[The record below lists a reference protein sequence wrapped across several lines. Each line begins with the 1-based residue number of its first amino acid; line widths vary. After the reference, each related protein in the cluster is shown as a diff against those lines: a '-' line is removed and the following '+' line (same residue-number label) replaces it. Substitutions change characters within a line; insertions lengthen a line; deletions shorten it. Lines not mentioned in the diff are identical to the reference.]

1 MTGLSYLCESVSAA
15 VQLEMRKGFA
25 LMTAMSPM
33 GISGSCSLLVLYF
46 CISLNEGTSS
56 VSSWQRQHTRC
67 QPSDHSK
74 HAAYYDAESWGDL
87 KMSWQI
93 CI

>member
-1 MTGLSYLCESVSAA
+1 MIGLGYLCESVSAA

-46 CISLNEGTSS
+46 CISLNEGTAS
-56 VSSWQRQHTRC
+56 VSSWQRQHTGVSHLAIASMQHIMMLR
-67 QPSDHSK
+67 
-74 HAAYYDAESWGDL
+74 AGVT
-87 KMSWQI
+87 
-93 CI
+93 